1 MITKKVQKLI
11 IWGGF
16 SGLLLILYN
25 FDVRFTNTC
34 GFCVSSI
41 TYRKWFSEK
50 LRDRLFQK
58 VKRSKRNYHELLL
71 LVNLYKFFFPLDDFA
86 LYILPC
92 SEKENTLKE
101 TFTKVKLKVPL
112 WCSHYYTSNHILLL
126 TILCKLNVA
135 LYGRAFVIPI

>member
-1 MITKKVQKLI
+1 MALVDCC
-11 IWGGF
+11 WF
-16 SGLLLILYN
+16 STISMYGLQIPA
-25 FDVRFTNTC
+25 
-34 GFCVSSI
+34 VSSI
-41 TYRKWFSEK
+41 TYCKWFSEK

-126 TILCKLNVA
+126 TILCKFEFLWSPYKNCWQNS
-135 LYGRAFVIPI
+135 F